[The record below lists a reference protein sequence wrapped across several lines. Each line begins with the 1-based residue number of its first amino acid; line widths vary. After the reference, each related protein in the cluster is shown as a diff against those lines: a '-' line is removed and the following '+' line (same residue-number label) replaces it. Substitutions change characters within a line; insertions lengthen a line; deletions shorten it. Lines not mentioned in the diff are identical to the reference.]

1 MVSRTS
7 TDHTSAL
14 PSIYIPPWAGGVSLW
29 RGPLGVR
36 GANPP
41 PVGPRRP
48 HNLAPLVSMT
58 ISRKR
63 TTNVSHGSRHFHQLF
78 RQLRLENRT
87 MRDGIQW
94 DLGHCDDLL
103 GNCSVEEL
111 EDVHQLVAAQERRDR
126 APARARRTRSSAP
139 RCAAGSALAA
149 PAARPDRSA
158 AYPTRR
164 LPHRTA
170 RRTPCPRPHWS
181 STCSTWPPWSLPC
194 SVPVGRRA
202 ARAFPPTPP

>member
-14 PSIYIPPWAGGVSLW
+14 PTIYIPPWAGGVSLW
-29 RGPLGVR
+29 GGPLGVR

-48 HNLAPLVSMT
+48 HNPAPLVSMT
-58 ISRKR
+58 ISKKR

-111 EDVHQLVAAQERRDR
+111 EDVHQTICCTGAS
-126 APARARRTRSSAP
+126 RSSTG
-139 RCAAGSALAA
+139 RGTKDSII
-149 PAARPDRSA
+149 
-158 AYPTRR
+158 
-164 LPHRTA
+164 
-170 RRTPCPRPHWS
+170 
-181 STCSTWPPWSLPC
+181 C
-194 SVPVGRRA
+194 SVVCRWIRSCGPRGSTRPVGRA
-202 ARAFPPTPP
+202 SSSSNSEKNAVSPATLVFDV